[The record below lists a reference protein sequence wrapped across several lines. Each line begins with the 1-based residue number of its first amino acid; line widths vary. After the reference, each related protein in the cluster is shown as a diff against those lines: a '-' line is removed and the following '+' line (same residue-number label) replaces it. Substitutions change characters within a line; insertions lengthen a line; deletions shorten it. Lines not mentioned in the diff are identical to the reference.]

1 MQALKEEVELLVKSK
16 EVGVVIK
23 FAVGDME
30 YSALLDAQEVPDNS
44 SISMGLDAVCLEN
57 GAKSDIRIKATF
69 DHLEELTRSLTLE
82 VEQMR
87 EEIKQL
93 TSQVQAA
100 ARGASKKTSAGGAKK
115 SGKAAP
121 ASKKAKAAAP
131 APREEEE
138 EVAEDV
144 DDIDVDGGEDNSSN
158 IVAAIQNAAI
168 NLITGA
174 FTHRA
179 VGLFV
184 IASAAIYFK
193 GDNMS
198 V

>member
-1 MQALKEEVELLVKSK
+1 MKEEVELSVKSK

-44 SISMGLDAVCLEN
+44 SISMSLEAQCLEN

-69 DHLEELTRSLTLE
+69 DYLEEVARSLTLE

-100 ARGASKKTSAGGAKK
+100 ARGGSKKGSAGGAKK
-115 SGKAAP
+115 SKSASAGAS
-121 ASKKAKAAAP
+121 SKKAKAAP
-131 APREEEE
+131 AQEEEE
-138 EVAEDV
+138 IAEDV
-144 DDIDVDGGEDNSSN
+144 DDIDVEEGEDNTSS
-158 IVAAIQNAAI
+158 IVTAMQNAAI
-168 NLITGA
+168 NVLTGV
-174 FTHRA
+174 FTHKA
-179 VGLFV
+179 IGLFA